1 MVAQQVKGCVNQ
13 RILVHRRVGKRN
25 GDIGREAVPLER
37 DSIGRQSHPGRKKQ
51 GHAIRQRYGL
61 RIAGAAVGTSC
72 QRRSPLPA
80 ALSAATPISLSATAY
95 TACTADHHPSLTTR
109 IPTFEILRPADD
121 MGLWSSYPHTC
132 DILCEVG
139 CDDAEIETTV
149 AAKVLREEIAES

>member
-1 MVAQQVKGCVNQ
+1 M
-13 RILVHRRVGKRN
+13 
-25 GDIGREAVPLER
+25 
-37 DSIGRQSHPGRKKQ
+37 
-51 GHAIRQRYGL
+51 
-61 RIAGAAVGTSC
+61 
-72 QRRSPLPA
+72 
-80 ALSAATPISLSATAY
+80 SATDDTAY